1 MRLNSQE
8 ESMNPHGGIRSL
20 RILAVVFTVLIPLG
34 SLPVR
39 IPAQTKASIGKSFAQ
54 KLVEATQ
61 MKHAETDEIGISA
74 TTRRGCIGIAS
85 TDKGDIGEKCEKD
98 DVEAMQTGKPFVEK
112 EKDGFDVSL
121 PLHDST
127 GKLIGVVGIGFKAA
141 AGQTKV
147 SVTEQAHKIASEME
161 AQIPSKAKLFERSE

>member
-1 MRLNSQE
+1 
-8 ESMNPHGGIRSL
+8 MNPHGGVRSL

-34 SLPVR
+34 SQPVG
-39 IPAQTKASIGKSFAQ
+39 PLAQTTASVGKSFAQ
-54 KLVEATQ
+54 KLVEATR
-61 MKHAETDEIGISA
+61 MKHAEADEIGISA
-74 TTRRGCIGIAS
+74 TTRHGCIGIAS
-85 TDKGDIGEKCEKD
+85 TDIGDIGEKCEKD

-141 AGQTKV
+141 AGQTEA

-161 AQIPSKAKLFERSE
+161 VQIPSKAKLFERSE